1 MQTIKYIYDSLKW
14 IKRDQNK
21 DDILIISNNN
31 TLLFVLFDW
40 VSSSISAKKWIK
52 FIKSFIWKNM
62 NSYIIDGEIK
72 LKDLIFDS
80 NAALL
85 KSNIIDSYS
94 TCSAFSFSEQKQEYK
109 FINIWDSRIYWIFM
123 NYKKQFSSDDNE
135 KYNKNILTKY
145 IWRSLDY
152 KSFEEISLQ
161 KDEIWKWNILICSDG
176 FYNILEKNK
185 LLFHEILHYKRLWNI
200 RNRLNKELYK
210 KNIDDASYIYILT
223 NTDV

>member
-1 MQTIKYIYDSLKW
+1 
-14 IKRDQNK
+14 
-21 DDILIISNNN
+21 
-31 TLLFVLFDW
+31 
-40 VSSSISAKKWIK
+40 
-52 FIKSFIWKNM
+52 
-62 NSYIIDGEIK
+62 
-72 LKDLIFDS
+72 
-80 NAALL
+80 
-85 KSNIIDSYS
+85 
-94 TCSAFSFSEQKQEYK
+94 
-109 FINIWDSRIYWIFM
+109 M